1 MEQAIPEK
9 QLVRT
14 EYIDKNGVK
23 QFYEWIIYKRNNHKT
38 IYELYNIRKSLGL
51 YNSQDVTYQ
60 VNAKSLHEI
69 CRDLLPTMAINTSDK
84 RGLMQQ
90 ILGEAD
96 INVTSNGLTIS
107 GPRLSTP
114 RSIPFDESGKCRSC
128 KATEVE
134 LDTMI
139 TKEGVT
145 IWCSRIKNAQFVPFD
160 VVYDLPGHCFFRIKN
175 KARVFNV
182 PFGDPNPI
190 TCATQDLQTDQQ
202 DLKRKAKVALD
213 LVEAGLTADAMQ
225 DGARWKKAK
234 TAINVLGNLLLA
246 ESLSTEK
253 KKTEAPSVEVPT
265 VTSPHQQ
272 KDEEDEKKLKEFYDS
287 LSGATTLMGFSHLKP
302 ETDNEEKT
310 LEEFYEGVSASTTF
324 LGNVR

>member
-9 QLVRT
+9 QIFR
-14 EYIDKNGVK
+14 EDYIDKNGVK
-23 QFYEWIIYKRNNHKT
+23 QFYEWIIYKRDNHRT
-38 IYELYNIRKSLGL
+38 VYELYNTRLKLGL
-51 YNSQDVTYQ
+51 DSSEEVTHH
-60 VNAKSLHEI
+60 VNAKTLRVI
-69 CRDLLPTMAINTSDK
+69 CRDVLWT
-84 RGLMQQ
+84 R
-90 ILGEAD
+90 
-96 INVTSNGLTIS
+96 

-182 PFGDPNPI
+182 PFGDPNPVI
-190 TCATQDLQTDQQ
+190 CATQDIQSDQQ

-213 LVEAGLTADAMQ
+213 LVEAGLMADAMQ
-225 DGARWKKAK
+225 DGTRWKKAK

-253 KKTEAPSVEVPT
+253 KKPEKPNVE
-265 VTSPHQQ
+265 
-272 KDEEDEKKLKEFYDS
+272 
-287 LSGATTLMGFSHLKP
+287 
-302 ETDNEEKT
+302 DNEEKT
-310 LEEFYEGVSASTTF
+310 LEEF
-324 LGNVR
+324 